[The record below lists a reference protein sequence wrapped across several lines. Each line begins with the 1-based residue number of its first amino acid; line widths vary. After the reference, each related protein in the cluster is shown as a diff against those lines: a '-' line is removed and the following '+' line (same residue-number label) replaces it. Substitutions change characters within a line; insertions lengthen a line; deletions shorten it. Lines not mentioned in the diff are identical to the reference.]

1 MQFQEIEQKTKKYR
15 NKIHK
20 KLIKD
25 AKIFKEDWI
34 SDLRQEWIEEESNL
48 PFTEYYQYY
57 IEEYMEFYLHHYL
70 LYLIGITLKIDS
82 TDIDIL
88 SIKEKNNLT
97 ESFILKF
104 KENYDFC
111 QLT

>member
-1 MQFQEIEQKTKKYR
+1 
-15 NKIHK
+15 
-20 KLIKD
+20 
-25 AKIFKEDWI
+25 
-34 SDLRQEWIEEESNL
+34 
-48 PFTEYYQYY
+48 
-57 IEEYMEFYLHHYL
+57 MEFYLHYYL